1 MKFSVIL
8 TNLTAGAITSWS
20 SPVIPKLTGD
30 NCTETLYGRPLTA
43 DEATWMTR
51 GSRRHYSCRMRRRPH
66 RQKMATLVMIASSA
80 IGYALIS
87 AVHVVGVLYFGR
99 FLAGLTIGGASTV
112 VTTYIGEIASKE
124 KRGSISSVTGSSVVL
139 GFLFSYAVGPYVSP
153 LTLNL
158 LIMGLA
164 VLSATLFMIFATES
178 PHYYVMKGDKEGA
191 ETVLR
196 QFRSSKEDIKLELLE
211 ISAKVREE
219 SQGSIF
225 DLVKSRTVLK
235 SYFVAVM
242 LLVFQNFTGITAVQY
257 YSQPIFEIIGADI
270 PTEVCPIILGCI
282 QYIGGFSALFT
293 YDRFGRKTIMYVSA
307 VAMIIAEVPLGVF
320 CYLKDRGDDV
330 SAIGFLPL
338 LCLAVFIYF
347 YNLGWGMIPWVI
359 AAEIFPTR
367 IRVIAVCAV
376 AFLNWII
383 VFILTKSFDDIVQ
396 AITLAKMFWLYAC
409 ACLISIAFVKFFVTE
424 TRGKSLEEIQD
435 VLNKK

>member
-1 MKFSVIL
+1 MFNSEVCKPIHGIIL
-8 TNLTAGAITSWS
+8 A
-20 SPVIPKLTGD
+20 GD
-30 NCTETLYGRPLTA
+30 NCTEILYGRPLTK
-43 DEATWMTR
+43 DEATWMTSLVTVGAAVGTIVAACITDR
-51 GSRRHYSCRMRRRPH
+51 IG
-66 RQKMATLVMIASSA
+66 KKIATLVMLAPAA

-87 AVHVVGVLYFGR
+87 SVHVVGMLYFGR
-99 FLAGLTIGGASTV
+99 FLAGLSIGGATTV
-112 VTTYIGEIASKE
+112 VPTYTGEIASKE
-124 KRGSISSVTGSSVVL
+124 NRGSILSVTGSSAVL
-139 GFLFSYAVGPYVSP
+139 GFLFSYAVGPYVSV

-164 VLSATLFMIFATES
+164 ILSAALFMIFATES
-178 PHYYVMKGDKEGA
+178 AHFYVMKGNREGA
-191 ETVLR
+191 EMVLR
-196 QFRSSKEDIKLELLE
+196 RFRSSEEEVQMELLE
-211 ISAKVREE
+211 ISTKVREE

-270 PTEVCPIILGCI
+270 PTEVCPIILGFI
-282 QYIGGFSALFT
+282 QYVGGFTAVFT

-330 SAIGFLPL
+330 KSICFLPL

-359 AAEIFPTR
+359 AAEIFPTK
-367 IRVIAVCAV
+367 IRVIGICAV
-376 AFLNWII
+376 SFLNWII
-383 VFILTKSFDDIVQ
+383 VFILTKTFEDIVH
-396 AITLAKMFWLYAC
+396 AITLGKMFWLYAC
-409 ACLISIAFVKFFVTE
+409 SCLISIAFVKFFVTE

-435 VLNKK
+435 VLNKKTRVTA